1 MKEKEIRKK
10 FPPRKCES
18 QIEFDRIMSDMNQAQ
33 SHLNHPYLDRLRE
46 LNKQKANIET
56 QIQALKVQLNS
67 IRIER
72 LEIEEK
78 RKIINRTFHDLK
90 NELIMLNPREEFA
103 KQE

>member
-1 MKEKEIRKK
+1 MTVKEIREK

-18 QIEFDRIMSDMNQAQ
+18 QIEFDRIMSDMNTAQ
-33 SHLNHPYLDRLRE
+33 SHLNHPHLDRLRE

-78 RKIINRTFHDLK
+78 RKVINRTFHDLT
-90 NELIMLNPREEFA
+90 NELIMLNPREEYA